1 MLMGT
6 LTNANIVHRRT
17 VMVNAAAYLPGFTR
31 IRQNIFTLTHKH
43 CDRMQM
49 SGALPDGMAG

>member
-1 MLMGT
+1 MGT
-6 LTNANIVHRRT
+6 LTNANIVHGRT